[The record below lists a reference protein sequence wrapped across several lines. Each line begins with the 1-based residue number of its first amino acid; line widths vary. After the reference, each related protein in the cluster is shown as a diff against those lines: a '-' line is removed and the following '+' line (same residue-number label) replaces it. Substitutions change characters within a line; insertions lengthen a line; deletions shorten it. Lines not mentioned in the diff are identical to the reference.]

1 MRRLV
6 MSLLLATS
14 YGSAAMA
21 QGGCMRST
29 EQQAFNV
36 IGLKS
41 SLMVAALSCSQRD
54 QYDSFMTQ
62 FQPHILAEQH
72 VMDGYFRRTGG
83 HYGQAREDDYV
94 TLLANTQSEAG
105 ITQGAVTCKN
115 DTQIFQQVLALK
127 TIVDLDHFA
136 AANPTTQPIS
146 ITVCPLTHYSHS
158 THHRRLKTVT
168 LADAQTSGS
177 HNN

>member
-1 MRRLV
+1 MRRLII
-6 MSLLLATS
+6 SLLLATS

-21 QGGCMRST
+21 GGCMRSA
-29 EQQAFNV
+29 EQQAFNI

-54 QYDSFMTQ
+54 QYDTFMTE

-72 VMDGYFRRTGG
+72 VMDSYFRRTGG

-94 TLLANTQSEAG
+94 TLLANSQSEAG
-105 ITQGAVTCKN
+105 ITEGAVTCKN
-115 DTQIFQQVLALK
+115 DSQMFQQVLALK
-127 TIVDLDHFA
+127 TTTDLDQFA
-136 AANPTTQPIS
+136 EANPAAQPIS
-146 ITVCPLTHYSHS
+146 ITICPSLHYS
-158 THHRRLKTVT
+158 HHRRLRTVT
-168 LADAQTSGS
+168 LADVQTGSS

>member
-1 MRRLV
+1 MRRLM

-14 YGSAAMA
+14 YGNAAMA
-21 QGGCMRST
+21 SGCMRAT

-54 QYDSFMTQ
+54 QYDTFMTE

-94 TLLANTQSEAG
+94 TLLANSQSEAG

-127 TIVDLDHFA
+127 TITDLDQFA
-136 AANPTTQPIS
+136 TANPTAQPIS
-146 ITVCPLTHYSHS
+146 ITICPLTHYG
-158 THHRRLKTVT
+158 HHRRLRTVK
-168 LADAQTSGS
+168 LADAQTSSS
-177 HNN
+177 HSN

>member
-6 MSLLLATS
+6 LSLLLATS
-14 YGSAAMA
+14 YGTGALAHV
-21 QGGCMRST
+21 GCVRPT
-29 EQQAFNV
+29 EQMAFNI

-54 QYDSFMTQ
+54 QYDTFMTT

-94 TLLANTQSEAG
+94 TLLANSQSETG
-105 ITQGAVTCKN
+105 IAEGAVTCQN
-115 DTQIFQQVLALK
+115 DMAMFKQVLAL
-127 TIVDLDHFA
+127 TTPAALDQFA
-136 AANPTTQPIS
+136 SANPTAQPIS
-146 ITVCPLTHYSHS
+146 MTVCSTTIY
-158 THHRRLKTVT
+158 THHHHRLHALTV
-168 LADAQTSGS
+168 ADAQTTPS
-177 HNN
+177 HSN